1 MIHSKTHI
9 SPDNVETS
17 FEHYWMKNNI
27 HNCCE
32 FLNDTWIVVLGC
44 EITICKERKKNV
56 AFELRANFR
65 KWCHVKIS
73 FVFTLHVLTV
83 FDTFC
88 LFIFFFL
95 YLQTWSSFVWN
106 MSFFAMMLRCVR
118 KFLVW
123 FAKEHRKAL
132 YIYSFYLKL

>member
-44 EITICKERKKNV
+44 EITICKERKKKRRIWIKSK
-56 AFELRANFR
+56 LQ
-65 KWCHVKIS
+65 KIMS
-73 FVFTLHVLTV
+73 CQNI
-83 FDTFC
+83 FC
-88 LFIFFFL
+88 FYFACVDSIRYFLPIYFFFL